1 MNQTDFSSQTKNTA
15 QEDNIFFEE
24 IGKEKTVHA
33 EQLKTIFKQPISGNY
48 TSLHAELKKKCAP
61 QNFMAPYD
69 PEMVDKANVLYSE
82 ILATTPQEI
91 EQLKQLRFRAIEELN
106 IKFSTEGLYNRLKNA
121 CNPRNFTGESYNKER
136 LELANRLYQKVLENA
151 DNVLELEEI
160 EEQAKEL
167 IEEWEKRKKK
177 IEEENQIPDSVV
189 LIILAIA
196 VGIIL
201 LLCVLVASGI

>member
-33 EQLKTIFKQPISGNY
+33 ELLKTNFKQPISGYY

-82 ILATTPQEI
+82 ILATPPKKSSS
-91 EQLKQLRFRAIEELN
+91 L
-106 IKFSTEGLYNRLKNA
+106 S
-121 CNPRNFTGESYNKER
+121 NFVFV
-136 LELANRLYQKVLENA
+136 Q
-151 DNVLELEEI
+151 
-160 EEQAKEL
+160 
-167 IEEWEKRKKK
+167 
-177 IEEENQIPDSVV
+177 
-189 LIILAIA
+189 
-196 VGIIL
+196 
-201 LLCVLVASGI
+201 